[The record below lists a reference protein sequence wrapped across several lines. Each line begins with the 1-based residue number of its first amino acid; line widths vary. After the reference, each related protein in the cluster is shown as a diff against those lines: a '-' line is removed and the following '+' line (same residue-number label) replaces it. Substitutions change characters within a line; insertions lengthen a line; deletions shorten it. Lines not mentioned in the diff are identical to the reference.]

1 MYPSGIRPK
10 SSWFSIVII
19 VHILG
24 FYAQWPESESLH
36 TAIEQRSSS
45 CEYRCRILQ
54 ALPRSWTWQA
64 KSHHEGSHVEKSR
77 SLIFSE
83 VGKSSKQQ
91 MKQQGAMFHLQIHV
105 DFTACCRGGTFLQLP
120 AAKWGSWK
128 GSSFTMCHA
137 MQNGSSW
144 ELPMT
149 FSRSCLP
156 SRLTGVDVT
165 ETQTHF
171 IIVSYNMY
179 IQYTYYRTTL
189 VIYFSFYHHIFII
202 YLNLNLVCIHI
213 IYIFILYYTLIT
225 LQCSRSVA
233 RWDHPRPSHDL
244 CAPNQLHIWPMHVDV
259 LVARGT
265 PYQSPIDIYLSLQSP
280 RSGQNPNNWT
290 WTSGFWRALEKN
302 DIKSCGMLGVP
313 VRWSVVITWD
323 AFQLLVIYTST

>member
-1 MYPSGIRPK
+1 MARIRISAYSNWTALFLLWISLPHSTSFAQILDMTGKISSRGQSCGKKPILNFLRSGKIFQATNEATRCNVPSPN
-10 SSWFSIVII
+10 
-19 VHILG
+19 
-24 FYAQWPESESLH
+24 
-36 TAIEQRSSS
+36 S
-45 CEYRCRILQ
+45 CGLYGML
-54 ALPRSWTWQA
+54 
-64 KSHHEGSHVEKSR
+64 SR
-77 SLIFSE
+77 
-83 VGKSSKQQ
+83 
-91 MKQQGAMFHLQIHV
+91 
-105 DFTACCRGGTFLQLP
+105 GTFLQLP

-213 IYIFILYYTLIT
+213 IYIYSYYII
-225 LQCSRSVA
+225 
-233 RWDHPRPSHDL
+233 PS
-244 CAPNQLHIWPMHVDV
+244 
-259 LVARGT
+259 
-265 PYQSPIDIYLSLQSP
+265 SPF
-280 RSGQNPNNWT
+280 N
-290 WTSGFWRALEKN
+290 
-302 DIKSCGMLGVP
+302 VP
-313 VRWSVVITWD
+313 D
-323 AFQLLVIYTST
+323 Q